1 MKNPVLLNFPI
12 AKKDRIITAIH
23 NEIRADDYF
32 WLRDKNNPDVIA
44 YLEEENK
51 YTTELMAHTEILQEK
66 LYQEMVARIKE
77 TDESVPQKW
86 GDYFYY
92 HRTEKGKQYE
102 IYCRKKGSLNEQE
115 EILLD
120 ANELGEGKDYFSL
133 GVFQVSPDHHFLAY
147 STDTNGSEKYTLYI
161 KDLRAGKNLHEEISN
176 TYYGVEWANDNRT
189 IYYNT
194 IDAASR
200 PYRVYRHELNSDHN
214 EDELVYEEN
223 DERYFVEIAKSRSEK
238 YIFMNIGS
246 KVTTEVRY
254 LDADR
259 PSDGFKL
266 FHPREEKIEYFVEH
280 HDANFYILTNDRA
293 VNFKLMITPVHAT
306 DKVNWEEFLA
316 HREDVLI
323 EELDAFKNHLVIYER
338 EKGLR
343 RICVRDMRMNTEH
356 YVEFAEPAYTL
367 SPNGNPEYDTS
378 ILRFAYSSLITP
390 PSTIDYDMNNR
401 VQELKKQ
408 EEVIG
413 YDAAQYK
420 CERVHADATDGA
432 HIPMSIVYKKGMVK
446 NGNNPLLLYGYG
458 SYGITVEPGFSSSRV
473 SLLDRGVIFVIAHIR
488 GGQEL
493 GRPWYENGKLLKK
506 KNTFTDFIACA
517 EYLVKAKYTS
527 EDKMA
532 ITGASAGGL
541 LMGAVT
547 NMRPDLFKAV
557 VAKVPFVDVAN
568 TMLDATLPLT
578 VTEYEEWGNPN
589 EKAYYDYIQSY
600 APYEQVEAKD
610 YPNIL
615 ATAGLHDPRVSF
627 WEPAKW
633 VAKLRSL
640 KTDHNLLLL
649 KTNMGAGH
657 GGASGRYDYLKE
669 IAFEYAFIL
678 DRVGKS

>member
-1 MKNPVLLNFPI
+1 MPINYPI
-12 AKKDRIITAIH
+12 AKKNRVTAKIH
-23 NEIRADDYF
+23 NDTRTDDYF
-32 WLRDKNNPDVIA
+32 WLRDKDNPDVIA
-44 YLEEENK
+44 YLKEENK
-51 YTTELMAHTEILQEK
+51 YTAKTMAHTEILQEK

-77 TDESVPQKW
+77 TDDSVPQKW

-92 HRTEKGKQYE
+92 HRTEKDKQYE
-102 IYCRKKGSLNEQE
+102 IYCRKKGSLNAPE

-120 ANELGEGKDYFSL
+120 ANELGEGKNYFSL
-133 GVFQVSPDHHFLAY
+133 GVFQVSPDHQLLAY
-147 STDTNGSEKYTLYI
+147 SIDTNGSEKYTLHI
-161 KDLRAGKNLHEEISN
+161 KDLSSGKNLHEEIPN
-176 TYYGVEWANDNRT
+176 TYYGMEWANDNRNFF
-189 IYYNT
+189 YNT

-200 PYRVYRHELNSDHN
+200 PYRVFRHELGSDHTG
-214 EDELVYEEN
+214 DELIYEEN
-223 DERYFVEIAKSRSEK
+223 DERYFLEIAKSRSEK

-246 KVTTEVRY
+246 KVSTEVRY
-254 LDADR
+254 LDAER
-259 PSDGFKL
+259 PSGGFKL
-266 FHPREEKIEYFVEH
+266 FHPREEKLEYFVEH
-280 HDANFYILTNDRA
+280 QDANFYILTNDHA
-293 VNFKLMITPVHAT
+293 VNFMLMTTPVHAT
-306 DKVNWEEFLA
+306 NKIHWQEFLA

-323 EELDAFKNHLVIYER
+323 EDVDAFKNYLVIYER
-338 EKGLR
+338 AKGLKR
-343 RICVRDMRMNTEH
+343 LRVRDIQMNAEH
-356 YVEFAEPAYTL
+356 YVELPEPVYTL

-378 ILRFAYSSLITP
+378 ILRFTYSSLITP
-390 PSTIDYDMNNR
+390 PSTIDYDMNTR

-413 YDAAQYK
+413 YDAAKYT
-420 CERVHADATDGA
+420 CERLYAEATDGA
-432 HIPMSIVYKKGMVK
+432 QIPMSMVYKRGMVK
-446 NGNNPLLLYGYG
+446 DGNSPLLLYGYG

-473 SLLDRGVIFVIAHIR
+473 SLLDRGFIFAIAHIR

-517 EYLVKAKYTS
+517 EYLAKEKYTS
-527 EDKMA
+527 QDKMA
-532 ITGASAGGL
+532 IMGASAGGL

-615 ATAGLHDPRVSF
+615 ATAGLHDPRVSY

-633 VAKLRSL
+633 VAKLRSM
-640 KTDHNLLLL
+640 KTDQNVLLL